1 MQPGERLVTLI
12 DGSVVTNYS
21 EEHRAEC
28 EARAVL
34 AIPTKDRRHRYL
46 WGYTDPY
53 TKKPVKGVLQQR
65 GEDAAKE
72 LEQLIWA
79 VWEHRQRLKA
89 GGK

>member
-1 MQPGERLVTLI
+1 MPTLI
-12 DGSVVTNYS
+12 DGSEVASDS
-21 EEHRAEC
+21 EAWRAEC

-34 AIPTKDRRHRYL
+34 AMPTKDKRLRYL
-46 WGYTDPY
+46 WGYTDPW
-53 TKKPVKGVLQQR
+53 TQKPVKGVKQMR
-65 GEDAAKE
+65 GEEAAKE